1 MSFLSRRL
9 FLLQILFFVTACATG
24 IRSSK
29 HLRSV
34 IGVIS
39 YQEGKETIER
49 FSRFC
54 EYIGKRTNTII
65 ELEPAFNE
73 HIAIERLKNTTWSLV
88 FATSGLAALGKAKYQ
103 YNPIFPLQENTRSY
117 SILVARANS
126 KLKKISDLK
135 DETVALGL
143 PGSAT
148 GYYLPLSK
156 LYGLTLGDIIFAA
169 TPERILELVLEKRAV
184 VGAMSREEFIR
195 YSPQFDRSKFRVL
208 FTDPRKIPPGS
219 VLISPNLERNRQSFI
234 IEYMK
239 EAPPALIQETGYI
252 PNGKVPEYQD
262 LISAIEKISNIE
274 EHIHSKPARI
284 F

>member
-1 MSFLSRRL
+1 MSSLSRRL
-9 FLLQILFFVTACATG
+9 FLLQILFSVAACTATT
-24 IRSSK
+24 RSNK
-29 HLRSV
+29 HFKSV

-39 YQEGKETIER
+39 YQDGEETIRR
-49 FSRFC
+49 FSPFC

-73 HIAIERLKNTTWSLV
+73 RIAIERLKNTTWSLV

-103 YNPIFPLQENTRSY
+103 YNPIFPLQENIRSY

-135 DETVALGL
+135 DKTVALGL

-156 LYGLTLGDIIFAA
+156 LYGLTLGEIIFAS
-169 TPERILELVLEKRAV
+169 TPERILELVFEKKAV
-184 VGAMSREEFIR
+184 VGAMSQEEFNR
-195 YSPQFDRSKFRVL
+195 YSPQFGQSKFRVL
-208 FTDPRKIPPGS
+208 FTDPRRIPPGS

-239 EAPPALIQETGYI
+239 EAPPALIREAGYI
-252 PNGKVPEYQD
+252 PHGKVPEYRD
-262 LISAIEKISNIE
+262 LISAIEKLSKIKE
-274 EHIHSKPARI
+274 QIHSKPTRI